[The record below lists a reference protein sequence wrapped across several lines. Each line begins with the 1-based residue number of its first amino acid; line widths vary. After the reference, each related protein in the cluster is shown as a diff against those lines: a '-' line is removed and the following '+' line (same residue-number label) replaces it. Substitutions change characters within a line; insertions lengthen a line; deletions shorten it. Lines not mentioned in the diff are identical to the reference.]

1 MATTTTRS
9 SVAAG
14 DEVRRR
20 FQENPVRTE
29 RLGAPAPPSTD
40 LIALHLQRPA
50 SPPEGKAH
58 ALARPVG
65 GGTRTRD
72 GEAQRRQGR
81 RARRRLPECFR
92 SLRHET
98 GSIRKVDDGRC
109 GAGTQSSLTPSPGGR
124 IIIEA
129 RQKLP
134 KKFTMFAVSP
144 TTHVEVQL
152 FGPRSLIIPVTD
164 CRRPESST
172 AAPPGRARRAGPA
185 RPIALPE
192 IEY

>member
-14 DEVRRR
+14 GEVRRR
-20 FQENPVRTE
+20 FQNPVRRG
-29 RLGAPAPPSTD
+29 RLGAPAPPSTNPV
-40 LIALHLQRPA
+40 ALHPQRPA

-58 ALARPVG
+58 APGRPFG

-81 RARRRLPECFR
+81 RTRRRLPECFR
-92 SLRHET
+92 ILQHDT

-109 GAGTQSSLTPSPGGR
+109 GAGTQSSLTPLPGKR
-124 IIIEA
+124 IIIET

-172 AAPPGRARRAGPA
+172 AAPPGRARPA

>member
-1 MATTTTRS
+1 M
-9 SVAAG
+9 G

-20 FQENPVRTE
+20 FQNPVRRE
-29 RLGAPAPPSTD
+29 RRGAPVSPSTN
-40 LIALHLQRPA
+40 LIALQHPHRPA
-50 SPPEGKAH
+50 SPPEDKAH
-58 ALARPVG
+58 APARPV

-92 SLRHET
+92 SLRHDT

-109 GAGTQSSLTPSPGGR
+109 GAGMQSSLTPSPGDR
-124 IIIEA
+124 IIIQA

-172 AAPPGRARRAGPA
+172 AAPPGRRARRAGPA
-185 RPIALPE
+185 HPIALPE